1 MLPPILSTSAITL
14 AVTSMKQSCAF
25 YEELGFRYHRG
36 GPDEQ
41 FTTLI
46 AGNAFLNLQLH
57 EQYESPTE
65 VWGRV
70 IFWVVDVDAV
80 HDHMIAAGYVADA
93 PPSDGPWGERYFH
106 IKDPDGH
113 EISIA
118 RPLNEAKL
126 GNMGSVYLGDE

>member
-1 MLPPILSTSAITL
+1 MLPPIISTSAVTL
-14 AVTSMKQSCAF
+14 AVTNMEKSCAF

-36 GPDEQ
+36 GPTDT

-57 EQYESPTE
+57 DEYAAPEQ

-80 HDHMIAAGYVADA
+80 YRHITSAGYEPDDA
-93 PPSDGPWGERYFH
+93 PSNAPWGERYFH

-126 GNMGSVYLGDE
+126 GDIGSVDLSD